1 MIKKL
6 YKEPGKTTLQAL
18 QEYKVCENIKEKATF
33 AGRLDPMAEGV
44 FLALFGKDRYKK
56 EKLNSLDK
64 IYEIEVLL
72 GANTDTG
79 DILGILQGAGSCRNL
94 SEKEI
99 LKALKNFKG
108 GINWRY
114 PCFSS
119 KTFQGKQL
127 FKYALEGDCPSE
139 RPKYKAEIYK
149 IKLLGTYKI
158 KKEDLQKEIF
168 KKLSRLQRSSVKED
182 YADFRVRQIKNSW
195 KEFLK
200 ECSANEFQILKLR
213 VCSSKSVYMRTLAE
227 KIGETLGCSAFALS
241 IKRIA
246 FGTSVQLFGKILIF
260 LKKY

>member
-6 YKEPGKTTLQAL
+6 YKELGKTTLQAL
-18 QEYKVCENIKEKATF
+18 QEHKARKRIKDKATF

-44 FLALFGKDRYKK
+44 FLALFGKDKYKK

-79 DILGILQGAGSCRNL
+79 DILGILQSAGSCRDF

-99 LKALKNFKG
+99 LKALKNFEG

-119 KTFQGKQL
+119 KTFKGKQL
-127 FKYALEGDCPSE
+127 FKYALEGDCPSG

-168 KKLSRLQRSSVKED
+168 EKLSRLQKSSVKED
-182 YADFRVRQIKNSW
+182 YADFRIAKVKNSW
-195 KEFLK
+195 KEFF
-200 ECSANEFQILKLR
+200 EEIHVNEFQVLKLR
-213 VCSSKSVYMRTLAE
+213 VYSSKSVYMRTLAE
-227 KIGETLGCSAFALS
+227 KIGETLVCPALALS
-241 IKRIA
+241 IKRLA
-246 FGTSVQLFGKILIF
+246 FGTVVKFFDKILIF
-260 LKKY
+260 LRKY